1 MNEVIRDIDSLRV
14 IQRGVKTGADR
25 DLIVELIDKII
36 ELKTLEITTFEN
48 QLEKEFANGSH
59 QTGMYRAVGRT
70 GNLDG

>member
-14 IQRGVKTGADR
+14 IQCGVKTGADR

-59 QTGMYRAVGRT
+59 
-70 GNLDG
+70 